1 MEDIKI
7 NQTKM
12 EDQSMNI
19 YIETFGCTFNQAD
32 SQIMAGLL
40 KEDHEKI
47 VSKPEDA
54 DVIIM
59 NTCYVKHPTEQ
70 KALNRIHKV
79 QKRFPDKKFIISG
92 CMVEI
97 DPEKLEKVAPTA
109 SWIGPHK
116 ITSAPEI
123 VRSVFNGEVVRAT
136 GHGTG
141 CKVGLPKVRSNPL
154 VHIIQIC
161 EGCAGNCSY
170 CCTRFARGRLQSY
183 PTEIIKREAERAV
196 AEGCVEIQLT
206 AQDTAAYGKDTGES
220 FSNLINEVASVDG
233 DFRIRVGMM
242 HPKSLLGNVD
252 EVVDAFKNRRV
263 YKFLHIPVQCGN
275 DEVLLDMNRGHTV
288 SDFKGIIKKFRDEIP
303 EIAIATDI
311 IVGYPT
317 EGEDAFKD
325 TLQLVEDVRPDFIN
339 ISKYGHRPG
348 TRSSLLREIDHSTM
362 KKRSKLLSDLKSKIG
377 YENNLQLVGS
387 TQKILITGKG
397 SKGGY
402 VGKSNSYKQVI
413 VPEGELGTF
422 ADARVT
428 CARGTYV
435 MGNVVR

>member
-1 MEDIKI
+1 MNK
-7 NQTKM
+7 KM
-12 EDQSMNI
+12 EDQPMNI

-40 KEDHEKI
+40 KEDEEKI

-54 DVIIM
+54 DVIVM

-70 KALNRIHKV
+70 KALNKIHKV
-79 QKRFPDKKFIISG
+79 QKQFPDKKLIISG

-97 DPEKLEKVAPTA
+97 DPEKLEKAAPTA
-109 SWIGPHK
+109 SWIGPHR
-116 ITSAPEI
+116 ISSAPEI
-123 VRSVFNGEVVRAT
+123 VRSVLNGKMVRAT
-136 GHGTG
+136 GYGTG
-141 CKVGLPKVRSNPL
+141 CKVGLPKLRSNPL
-154 VHIIQIC
+154 VHIVQIC

-170 CCTRFARGRLQSY
+170 CCTRFARGKLQSY
-183 PTEIIKREAERAV
+183 PTELIKREVERAV
-196 AEGCVEIQLT
+196 DEGCVEIQLT

-220 FSNLINEVASVDG
+220 FPNLINEVAAIEG
-233 DFRIRVGMM
+233 DFMIRIGMM

-252 EVVDAFKNRRV
+252 EVVRAFKNRRV

-275 DEVLLDMNRGHTV
+275 DDVLRDMNRGHRV
-288 SDFKGIIKKFRDEIP
+288 SDFKDIIRRFREEIP

-317 EGEDAFKD
+317 ESEDAFKD
-325 TLQLVEDVRPDFIN
+325 TLRLVEDIKPDFIN

-348 TRSSLLREIDHSTM
+348 TKASLLDEIDHNTM

-377 YENNLQLVGS
+377 YENNLKLVGS
-387 TQKILITGKG
+387 TQKVLITGKG

-402 VGKSNSYKQVI
+402 ISKSNSYKQVI
-413 VPEGELGTF
+413 VPEGDLGTF

-428 CARGTYV
+428 RAKGTYV
-435 MGNVVR
+435 MGKLLE